1 MKKTLLKNARLIN
14 EGKLW
19 EGDLLMEG
27 ERIAKIDRSVSSD
40 TAVVIDLKGHYLMPG
55 IIDDQVHFREPGL
68 THKGTI
74 ATESRAAIAGGI
86 TSFMEQPKYDSTDYY
101 H

>member
-14 EGKLW
+14 EGKQW

-27 ERIAKIDRSVSSD
+27 ERIAKI
-40 TAVVIDLKGHYLMPG
+40 AKFYY
-55 IIDDQVHFREPGL
+55 FRYR
-68 THKGTI
+68 H
-74 ATESRAAIAGGI
+74 SHR
-86 TSFMEQPKYDSTDYY
+86 